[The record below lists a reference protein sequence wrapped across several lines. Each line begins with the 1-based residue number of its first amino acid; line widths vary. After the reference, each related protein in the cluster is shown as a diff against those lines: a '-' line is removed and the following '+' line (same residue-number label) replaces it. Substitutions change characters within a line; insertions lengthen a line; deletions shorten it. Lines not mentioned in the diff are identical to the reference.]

1 MEYGIG
7 RVSGIDIESLVELFN
22 DAYSNYYVD
31 IQVNP
36 ARLHG
41 LIEREDI
48 KVDNSFVA
56 YEGQLPVGVVF
67 LGVRGR
73 RGYICGM
80 GVRTSR
86 QRRGIG
92 ELLMRQALAEAR
104 RLGLSSVQL
113 EVVAANRRAIAL
125 YAKLGFVPMRNLGLW
140 ERNTPP
146 PPAPASAPKSAPTPA
161 LGARATRACRDEAHV
176 PSQSG
181 VRVGAVR
188 MAGVLPLVDAFN
200 EIRPC
205 WQNEAQSLVKMSD
218 RFVGY
223 VSHLDSAA
231 TAYVVFGD
239 SASGLYIADF
249 AAAPRLGNAERQ
261 SMCEI
266 LLSAVDR
273 DVPRASAK
281 AFNIPLQGYQEAVL
295 RARGFDLT
303 LIQQEMVLCLKWR

>member
-1 MEYGIG
+1 M
-7 RVSGIDIESLVELFN
+7 ESLVELFN
-22 DAYSNYYVD
+22 DAYSDYYVD
-31 IQVNP
+31 VQVNP
-36 ARLHG
+36 ARLRG

-48 KVDNSFVA
+48 QVDSSFVA

-92 ELLMRQALAEAR
+92 ELLMRRALAESK

-125 YAKLGFVPMRNLGLW
+125 YSKLGFVPMRNLGLW
-140 ERNTPP
+140 ERNAP
-146 PPAPASAPKSAPTPA
+146 PPAQAPVVEPADC
-161 LGARATRACRDEAHV
+161 GTRAHRDDVNA
-176 PSQSG
+176 PSQTE

-218 RFVGY
+218 RFLGY

-239 SASGLYIADF
+239 SAGGLYITDF
-249 AAAPRLGNAERQ
+249 AAAPRLGNAQRQ

-273 DVPRASAK
+273 DVPRMSAK

-303 LIQQEMVLCLKWR
+303 LTQQEMVLCLKWR

>member
-1 MEYGIG
+1 M
-7 RVSGIDIESLVELFN
+7 ESLVELFN
-22 DAYSNYYVD
+22 DAYSDYYVD
-31 IQVNP
+31 VQVNP
-36 ARLHG
+36 ARLRG

-48 KVDNSFVA
+48 QVDNSFVA

-86 QRRGIG
+86 QRKGIG
-92 ELLMRQALAEAR
+92 QLLMRRALAESR
-104 RLGLSSVQL
+104 RLGLSCVQL

-125 YAKLGFVPMRNLGLW
+125 YSKLGFVPVRDLGLW

-146 PPAPASAPKSAPTPA
+146 PTQAPESGPADRP
-161 LGARATRACRDEAHV
+161 ARAYPDDVTA
-176 PSQSG
+176 PSHTE

-218 RFVGY
+218 RLVGY

-239 SASGLYIADF
+239 SAGGLYIADF
-249 AAAPRLGNAERQ
+249 AAAPRLGSAQRQ

-273 DVPRASAK
+273 DVPRPSAK

-303 LIQQEMVLCLKWR
+303 LTQQEMVLCLKWR

>member
-7 RVSGIDIESLVELFN
+7 RVSGIDMELLVELFN
-22 DAYSNYYVD
+22 DAYSDYYVD

-36 ARLHG
+36 DRLRR

-48 KVDNSFVA
+48 QVDNSFVA
-56 YEGQLPVGVVF
+56 YEEQRPVGVVF

-80 GVRTSR
+80 GVRRSR

-92 ELLMRQALAEAR
+92 ELLMRRVLSEAK
-104 RLGLSSVQL
+104 RLGLNTIQL
-113 EVVAANRRAIAL
+113 EVVAANRRATAL
-125 YAKLGFVPMRNLGLW
+125 YSKLGFVPMRDLGLW

-146 PPAPASAPKSAPTPA
+146 PAPEPAPVRADVAVASQP
-161 LGARATRACRDEAHV
+161 
-176 PSQSG
+176 G

-188 MAGVLPLVDAFN
+188 MPGVLPLVDAFN

-218 RFVGY
+218 RLVGY

-231 TAYVVFGD
+231 TAYVLFGE
-239 SASGLYIADF
+239 SAGSLYIADF
-249 AAAPRLGNAERQ
+249 AAAPRLGNAQRQ

-266 LLSAVDR
+266 LLSTVDS

-281 AFNIPLQGYQEAVL
+281 AFNIPLQGYQEAAL
-295 RARGFDLT
+295 RARGFELT
-303 LIQQEMVLCLKWR
+303 LTQQEMVLCLKWR

>member
-7 RVSGIDIESLVELFN
+7 RVSGIDMDSLVELFN
-22 DAYSNYYVD
+22 DAYSDYYVD
-31 IQVNP
+31 VQVNP
-36 ARLHG
+36 ARLRG

-48 KVDNSFVA
+48 QVDNSFVA

-67 LGVRGR
+67 LGVRGK

-86 QRRGIG
+86 QRRGVG
-92 ELLMRQALAEAR
+92 ELLMRRALSESR

-125 YAKLGFVPMRNLGLW
+125 YSKLGFVPVRDLGLW

-146 PPAPASAPKSAPTPA
+146 PAQASGSVPADHGTRTRRDDVTAPLQT
-161 LGARATRACRDEAHV
+161 E
-176 PSQSG
+176 

-218 RFVGY
+218 RLVGY
-223 VSHLDSAA
+223 VSHVDSAA

-239 SASGLYIADF
+239 SAGGLYVADF
-249 AAAPRLGNAERQ
+249 AAAPRLVSAQRQ

-273 DVPRASAK
+273 DVPRMSAK

-303 LIQQEMVLCLKWR
+303 LAQQEMVLCLKWR

>member
-1 MEYGIG
+1 MEL
-7 RVSGIDIESLVELFN
+7 LVELFN
-22 DAYSNYYVD
+22 DAYSDYYVD

-36 ARLHG
+36 DRLRR

-48 KVDNSFVA
+48 QVDNSFVA
-56 YEGQLPVGVVF
+56 YEEQRPVGVVF

-80 GVRTSR
+80 GVRRSR

-92 ELLMRQALAEAR
+92 ELLMRRVLSEAK
-104 RLGLSSVQL
+104 RLGLNTIQL
-113 EVVAANRRAIAL
+113 EVVAANRRATAL
-125 YAKLGFVPMRNLGLW
+125 YSKLGFVPMRNLGLW

-146 PPAPASAPKSAPTPA
+146 PEPAPADVVVASQP
-161 LGARATRACRDEAHV
+161 EA
-176 PSQSG
+176 
-181 VRVGAVR
+181 RVGAVR
-188 MAGVLPLVDAFN
+188 MPGVLPLVDAFN

-218 RFVGY
+218 RLVGY

-231 TAYVVFGD
+231 TAYVLFGE
-239 SASGLYIADF
+239 SAGGLYIADF
-249 AAAPRLGNAERQ
+249 AAAPRLGNAQRQ

-273 DVPRASAK
+273 DVPRMSAK
-281 AFNIPLQGYQEAVL
+281 AFNIPLRGYQEGVL
-295 RARGFDLT
+295 RARGFELT
-303 LIQQEMVLCLKWR
+303 LTQQEMVLCLKWR

>member
-7 RVSGIDIESLVELFN
+7 RVSGIDMESLVELFN

-31 IQVNP
+31 IQVSP

-48 KVDNSFVA
+48 QVDNSFIA
-56 YEGQLPVGVVF
+56 YEDKLPVGVVF

-80 GVRTSR
+80 GVRSSR

-92 ELLMRQALAEAR
+92 ELLMRRALAEAK
-104 RLGLSSVQL
+104 RLGLNSVQL
-113 EVVAANRRAIAL
+113 EVVAANRGAIAL
-125 YAKLGFVPMRNLGLW
+125 YSKLGFVPMRDLGLW
-140 ERNTPP
+140 ERNTFPP
-146 PPAPASAPKSAPTPA
+146 TQVPKPQLGDCAS
-161 LGARATRACRDEAHV
+161 RACRTDATASSH
-176 PSQSG
+176 PG

-205 WQNEAQSLVKMSD
+205 WQNEAQSLAKMSD

-223 VSHLDSAA
+223 VSHVDSAA

-239 SASGLYIADF
+239 SAGGLYIADF
-249 AAAPRLGNAERQ
+249 AAAPRLGSAQRQ

-266 LLSAVDR
+266 LLSTVDS
-273 DVPRASAK
+273 DVPRGSAK

-303 LIQQEMVLCLKWR
+303 LIQQEMVVCLRWR

>member
-1 MEYGIG
+1 
-7 RVSGIDIESLVELFN
+7 VSGIDVESLVELFN
-22 DAYSNYYVD
+22 DAYSDYYVD
-31 IQVNP
+31 VQVNP
-36 ARLHG
+36 ARLRG

-92 ELLMRQALAEAR
+92 QLLMRRALAESR

-125 YAKLGFVPMRNLGLW
+125 YSKLGFVPVRDLGLW
-140 ERNTPP
+140 ERNAS
-146 PPAPASAPKSAPTPA
+146 PPAQAPAAGPA
-161 LGARATRACRDEAHV
+161 DVAD
-176 PSQSG
+176 PSQAE

-188 MAGVLPLVDAFN
+188 VAGVLPLVDAFN

-218 RFVGY
+218 RLVGY
-223 VSHLDSAA
+223 VSHVDSAA

-239 SASGLYIADF
+239 SAGGLYIADF
-249 AAAPRLGNAERQ
+249 AAAPRLGSARRQ
-261 SMCEI
+261 SMCET

-273 DVPRASAK
+273 DVPRMSAK

-295 RARGFDLT
+295 RACGFDLT
-303 LIQQEMVLCLKWR
+303 LKQQEMVLCLEWR

>member
-7 RVSGIDIESLVELFN
+7 RVSGIDMDSLVELFN
-22 DAYSNYYVD
+22 DAYSDYYVD

-36 ARLHG
+36 ARLRG

-48 KVDNSFVA
+48 QVDNSFVA

-92 ELLMRQALAEAR
+92 ELLMRRALAESK
-104 RLGLSSVQL
+104 RLGLSCVQL

-125 YAKLGFVPMRNLGLW
+125 YSKLGFVPMRNLGLW
-140 ERNTPP
+140 ERNAP
-146 PPAPASAPKSAPTPA
+146 PPAPAPAAGPTDRDN
-161 LGARATRACRDEAHV
+161 GAA
-176 PSQSG
+176 PSQRG

-239 SASGLYIADF
+239 SAGGLYVADF
-249 AAAPRLGNAERQ
+249 AAAPRLGDAQRQ

-273 DVPRASAK
+273 DVPRMSAK

>member
-7 RVSGIDIESLVELFN
+7 RVSGIDMESLVELFN
-22 DAYSNYYVD
+22 DAYSDYYVD
-31 IQVNP
+31 VQVNP
-36 ARLHG
+36 ARLRG

-48 KVDNSFVA
+48 QVDNSFVA

-86 QRRGIG
+86 QRKGIG
-92 ELLMRQALAEAR
+92 QLLMRRALAESR
-104 RLGLSSVQL
+104 RLGLSCVQL

-125 YAKLGFVPMRNLGLW
+125 YSKLGFVPVRDLGLW

-146 PPAPASAPKSAPTPA
+146 PTQAPESGPADRP
-161 LGARATRACRDEAHV
+161 ARAYPDDVTA
-176 PSQSG
+176 PSHTE

-218 RFVGY
+218 RLVGY

-239 SASGLYIADF
+239 SAGGLYIADF
-249 AAAPRLGNAERQ
+249 AAAPRLGSAQRQ

-273 DVPRASAK
+273 DVPRPSAK

-303 LIQQEMVLCLKWR
+303 LTQQEMVLCLKWR

>member
-1 MEYGIG
+1 MEL
-7 RVSGIDIESLVELFN
+7 LVELFN
-22 DAYSNYYVD
+22 DAYSDYYVD
-31 IQVNP
+31 IQVSP
-36 ARLHG
+36 DRLRG

-48 KVDNSFVA
+48 QVDNSFVA
-56 YEGQLPVGVVF
+56 YEERWPVGVVF

-92 ELLMRQALAEAR
+92 ELLMRRALAEAR
-104 RLGLSSVQL
+104 RLGLNTVQL

-125 YAKLGFVPMRNLGLW
+125 YSKLRFVPMRDLGLW
-140 ERNTPP
+140 ERNAP
-146 PPAPASAPKSAPTPA
+146 PPAPTPA
-161 LGARATRACRDEAHV
+161 PSDPATRACRVDIAV
-176 PSQSG
+176 GSQSG

-239 SASGLYIADF
+239 SPSGLYVADF
-249 AAAPRLGNAERQ
+249 AAAPRLGSAERQ

-281 AFNIPLQGYQEAVL
+281 AFNIPLQGYQEAAL

-303 LIQQEMVLCLKWR
+303 LTQQEMVLCLKWR

>member
-1 MEYGIG
+1 M
-7 RVSGIDIESLVELFN
+7 ESLVELFN
-22 DAYSNYYVD
+22 DAYSDYYVD
-31 IQVNP
+31 VQVNP
-36 ARLHG
+36 ARLRS

-48 KVDNSFVA
+48 QVDNSFVA

-80 GVRTSR
+80 GVRTSS
-86 QRRGIG
+86 QRKGIG
-92 ELLMRQALAEAR
+92 QLLMRRALAESR
-104 RLGLSSVQL
+104 RLGLSCVQL
-113 EVVAANRRAIAL
+113 EVVSANRRAIAL
-125 YAKLGFVPMRNLGLW
+125 YSKLGFVPMRDLGLW
-140 ERNTPP
+140 ERNTA
-146 PPAPASAPKSAPTPA
+146 PPAQAPGAGPAH
-161 LGARATRACRDEAHV
+161 GRARAHLDDVTA
-176 PSQSG
+176 PSQAE

-218 RFVGY
+218 RLVGY

-239 SASGLYIADF
+239 SVSGLYIADF
-249 AAAPRLGNAERQ
+249 AAAPRLGSAQRQ

-273 DVPRASAK
+273 DVPRVSAK
-281 AFNIPLQGYQEAVL
+281 AFNIPLGGYQEAVL

-303 LIQQEMVLCLKWR
+303 LIQQEMVVCLRWR

>member
-1 MEYGIG
+1 VEYGIG
-7 RVSGIDIESLVELFN
+7 RVSGIDVESLVELFN
-22 DAYSNYYVD
+22 DAYSDYYVD
-31 IQVNP
+31 VQVNP
-36 ARLHG
+36 VRLRG

-80 GVRTSR
+80 GVRTNR

-92 ELLMRQALAEAR
+92 QLLMRRALAESR
-104 RLGLSSVQL
+104 RLGLSCVQL

-125 YAKLGFVPMRNLGLW
+125 YSKLGFVPVRDLGLW

-146 PPAPASAPKSAPTPA
+146 PTQAPAAGPA
-161 LGARATRACRDEAHV
+161 DRKTQDYQDDAAA
-176 PSQSG
+176 PSQTE

-218 RFVGY
+218 RLVGY
-223 VSHLDSAA
+223 VSHVDSAA

-239 SASGLYIADF
+239 SAGGLYIADF
-249 AAAPRLGNAERQ
+249 AAAPRLGSAQRQ

-273 DVPRASAK
+273 DAARMSAK
-281 AFNIPLQGYQEAVL
+281 AFNIPLRGYQEAVL

-303 LIQQEMVLCLKWR
+303 LTQQEMVLCLKWR

>member
-1 MEYGIG
+1 M
-7 RVSGIDIESLVELFN
+7 DSLVELFN
-22 DAYSNYYVD
+22 DAYSDYYVE
-31 IQVNP
+31 IQVSP
-36 ARLHG
+36 VRLRG

-48 KVDNSFVA
+48 QVDSSFVA
-56 YEGQLPVGVVF
+56 YEDQLPVGVVF

-92 ELLMRQALAEAR
+92 ELLMRRALSEAR

-113 EVVAANRRAIAL
+113 EVVSANLRAIAL
-125 YAKLGFVPMRNLGLW
+125 YSKLGFVPVRDLGLW
-140 ERNTPP
+140 ERG
-146 PPAPASAPKSAPTPA
+146 A
-161 LGARATRACRDEAHV
+161 ARAFPVDRTVTRQ
-176 PSQSG
+176 PG
-181 VRVGAVR
+181 VRVGTVR

-205 WQNEAQSLVKMSD
+205 WQNEAQSLLKMSD
-218 RFVGY
+218 RLVAY
-223 VSHLDSAA
+223 VSYLDSAA

-239 SASGLYIADF
+239 SAEGLYIADF
-249 AAAPRLGNAERQ
+249 AAAPRLGSAERQ
-261 SMCEI
+261 RICEI
-266 LLSAVDR
+266 LLSAADH
-273 DVPRASAK
+273 DVPRVSAK

-303 LIQQEMVLCLKWR
+303 LAQQEMVLCLKWR